1 MNSLQFPFSAKL
13 REHFPKCMPPQLLN
27 MLKNVFPLDYQMV
40 NTSEKN
46 NFQLNSTFD
55 QELVEGLRQKGVDQV
70 VLKIPDKNRTKYSSD
85 AEFKLQEVGKIVVEI
100 EKADHQKILYD
111 LLKAHVYLREGADY
125 VVLLIPTTRGRKP
138 AENNMFEIGK
148 RRLEDC
154 IQVGMIS
161 EKAASQVFLVGFEQQ
176 YQEEGFNDTH
186 RKEIQK
192 QCRAYW
198 AARSPI

>member
-55 QELVEGLRQKGVDQV
+55 EKLVKGLLQNGVNQAELDIQNE
-70 VLKIPDKNRTKYSSD
+70 YSTEYAFD
-85 AEFKLQEVGKIVVEI
+85 AAFELQEVGKIVVEI

-138 AENNMFEIGK
+138 TENNMFEIGK

-161 EKAASQVFLVGFEQQ
+161 EQAASHVFLVGFEQQ
-176 YQEEGFNDTH
+176 YQEEGFNDKH
-186 RKEIQK
+186 RREIQDH
-192 QCRAYW
+192 CRAHR
-198 AARSPI
+198 ALPI